1 MPNSEVVAQD
11 DLLAPVDAVVVE
23 FADGVVTADGFD
35 RLLDLVDRNV
45 IRILDV
51 EFVSK
56 GPDGAQVVAV
66 SELPARPELDLS
78 AWNGSSS
85 GLLDADDIALVGDEI
100 AEGSI
105 AVVVVFE
112 NVWVLDLV
120 ANWPGAR
127 VVLDGGVATDD
138 LLERTRRTR
147 RNGIGL
153 RRPPWDC

>member
-1 MPNSEVVAQD
+1 MPSSEVAPQD
-11 DLLAPVDAVVVE
+11 DLLAPVDVVVVE
-23 FADGVVTADGFD
+23 FADGIVTADGFD
-35 RLLDLVDRNV
+35 RLLDLVERDV

-56 GPDGAQVVAV
+56 GADRARVVGV
-66 SELPARPELDLS
+66 DDLPARPELDLS

-127 VVLDGGVATDD
+127 VVLDSGVATDD
-138 LLERTRRTR
+138 LLDALDALDATEP
-147 RNGIGL
+147 G
-153 RRPPWDC
+153 

>member
-1 MPNSEVVAQD
+1 MPNSEVVDQD

-51 EFVSK
+51 EFISK
-56 GPDGAQVVAV
+56 GPDGAQVVSV

-127 VVLDGGVATDD
+127 VVLDSGVGTDD
-138 LLERTRRTR
+138 LLDALDALDATEL
-147 RNGIGL
+147 G
-153 RRPPWDC
+153 

>member
-1 MPNSEVVAQD
+1 MLNSEVVAQD

-56 GPDGAQVVAV
+56 GPDGAQVVGV

-85 GLLDADDIALVGDEI
+85 GLLDADDIALVGAEI

-127 VVLDGGVATDD
+127 VVLDSGVATDD
-138 LLERTRRTR
+138 LLDALDALDAAEL
-147 RNGIGL
+147 G
-153 RRPPWDC
+153 

>member
-120 ANWPGAR
+120 RSEGVGKFAINIDKTQIVPPDPAR
-127 VVLDGGVATDD
+127 AGG
-138 LLERTRRTR
+138 
-147 RNGIGL
+147 
-153 RRPPWDC
+153 

>member
-51 EFVSK
+51 EFISK
-56 GPDGAQVVAV
+56 GPDGAQVVGV
-66 SELPARPELDLS
+66 SALPARPELDLS

-127 VVLDGGVATDD
+127 MVLDSGVGTDD
-138 LLERTRRTR
+138 LLDALDALDATEL
-147 RNGIGL
+147 G
-153 RRPPWDC
+153 

>member
-23 FADGVVTADGFD
+23 FADGVVTAGGFD

-51 EFVSK
+51 EFISK
-56 GPDGAQVVAV
+56 GPDGAQVVGV

-138 LLERTRRTR
+138 LLGALDARDATE
-147 RNGIGL
+147 L
-153 RRPPWDC
+153 S

>member
-11 DLLAPVDAVVVE
+11 DLLAPVDVVVIE

-56 GPDGAQVVAV
+56 GPDGAQVVGV

-100 AEGSI
+100 AQGSI

-127 VVLDGGVATDD
+127 VVLDSGVATDD
-138 LLERTRRTR
+138 LLDALDALDATEL
-147 RNGIGL
+147 G
-153 RRPPWDC
+153 

>member
-51 EFVSK
+51 EFISK
-56 GPDGAQVVAV
+56 GPDGAQVVGV

-138 LLERTRRTR
+138 VLDALDALDARDATE
-147 RNGIGL
+147 L
-153 RRPPWDC
+153 S

>member
-51 EFVSK
+51 EFISK
-56 GPDGAQVVAV
+56 GPDGAQVVGV

-100 AEGSI
+100 AQGSI

-127 VVLDGGVATDD
+127 VVLDSGVATDD
-138 LLERTRRTR
+138 LLDALDATEL
-147 RNGIGL
+147 G
-153 RRPPWDC
+153 

>member
-51 EFVSK
+51 EFISK
-56 GPDGAQVVAV
+56 GPDGAQVVGV

-127 VVLDGGVATDD
+127 MVLDSGVGTDD
-138 LLERTRRTR
+138 LLDALDALDATEL
-147 RNGIGL
+147 G
-153 RRPPWDC
+153 

>member
-56 GPDGAQVVAV
+56 SPDGAQVVGV

-78 AWNGSSS
+78 AWSGSSS

-127 VVLDGGVATDD
+127 VVLDSGVATDD
-138 LLERTRRTR
+138 LLDALDALDATEL
-147 RNGIGL
+147 G
-153 RRPPWDC
+153 

>member
-1 MPNSEVVAQD
+1 MPTSEVVAQD
-11 DLLAPVDAVVVE
+11 DLLAPVDVVVIE

-51 EFVSK
+51 EFISK
-56 GPDGAQVVAV
+56 GPDGAQVVGV
-66 SELPARPELDLS
+66 SELPARPELHLS

-85 GLLDADDIALVGDEI
+85 GLLDADDIALVGNEI

-138 LLERTRRTR
+138 VLDALDALDARDATE
-147 RNGIGL
+147 L
-153 RRPPWDC
+153 S

>member
-51 EFVSK
+51 EFISK
-56 GPDGAQVVAV
+56 GPDGAQVVGV

-138 LLERTRRTR
+138 LLGALDALDATEV
-147 RNGIGL
+147 G
-153 RRPPWDC
+153 

>member
-51 EFVSK
+51 EFVWK
-56 GPDGAQVVAV
+56 GPDGARVVGV

-127 VVLDGGVATDD
+127 VVLDSGVATDD
-138 LLERTRRTR
+138 LLDALDALDATEL
-147 RNGIGL
+147 G
-153 RRPPWDC
+153 